1 MSKKQSAGFTL
12 IELVMVIV
20 ILGVLAAV
28 ALPRF
33 VELKAD
39 AEKSTIEALVGS
51 LATARTLWLTK
62 AATCGSDY
70 VAPGRMALATF
81 VGLSNTQTAIC
92 DSPGSVRGHTFDAD
106 QIRNG
111 MMQNP
116 SADLFTDNL
125 DNGNQMRF
133 VTKTG
138 RTVTID
144 HNPSTSGIS
153 YTAAPAY

>member
-1 MSKKQSAGFTL
+1 MNHKKGAGFTL

-20 ILGVLAAV
+20 ILGVLAAI

-33 VELKAD
+33 VEMKAD
-39 AEKSTIEALVGS
+39 AEKSTVEALVGS

-70 VAPGRMALATF
+70 VAPGRMSLATV
-81 VGLSNTQTAIC
+81 VGLTDTRAAFC
-92 DSPGSVRGHTFDAD
+92 ESPGYVQGHTFDAD

-116 SADLFTDNL
+116 AADLFTDNL
-125 DNGNQMRF
+125 DNGNQMQF

-144 HNPSTSGIS
+144 HNPTTGGIS